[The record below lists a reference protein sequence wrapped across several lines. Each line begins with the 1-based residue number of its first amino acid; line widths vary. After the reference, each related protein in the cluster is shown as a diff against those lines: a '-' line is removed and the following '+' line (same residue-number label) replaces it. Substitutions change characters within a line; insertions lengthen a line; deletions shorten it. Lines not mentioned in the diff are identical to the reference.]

1 VPAQTRG
8 FLFSDLRGYSAYTE
22 RHGDRAARDLLTR
35 YRRVVREVIV
45 SFRGAEVRTEGDS
58 FYVVFD
64 SVSEAVQAALGIQS
78 ALLSDTDGEPIRA
91 GIGIHAGEVED
102 DAEQGIVSSAVN
114 IAARICAA
122 ADPGEVLVSDTV
134 RALTRSYLDV
144 SFAAGGRRKLKGI
157 TDPVTLYRVEASGA
171 SSQTKPGFESM
182 RRLSLPLVLGIV
194 GAFLIVSL
202 VVATMIREGVGFV
215 ADVPASSGRV
225 PESLAPPAAS
235 SSPLPSVTGAP
246 SGSVATNGVTTI
258 DLGKDATFGRVQPV
272 ELDAGSYTFAD
283 FRPAVTF
290 TVDGVG
296 WYAAM
301 DDVDAALLLLD
312 DSSETRGLT
321 EAGNVAFGSV
331 QVVFNDPCDLTDS
344 TILDTTPN
352 ALIEWL
358 QTHELLTTSGVRP
371 VNIGGHSGI
380 EVEASLSG
388 SGCHGAKLVDLFPVA
403 ENRYYLAAGHRLR
416 VIALSPAGRS
426 LVILVQMTPEANQE
440 IGARVDQLVDG
451 IEIDPS

>member
-1 VPAQTRG
+1 MPAQTRG

-22 RHGDRAARDLLTR
+22 RHGDRAARVLLAR
-35 YRRVVREVIV
+35 YRRVVRDVIP
-45 SFRGAEVRTEGDS
+45 SFRGAEIRTEGDS
-58 FYVVFD
+58 FYVVFN
-64 SVSEAVQAALGIQS
+64 SVSEAVQAALAIQA
-78 ALLSDTDGEPIRA
+78 ALLSDTYGEPIRA

-122 ADPGEVLVSDTV
+122 ATPGEVLVSDTV

-144 SFAAGGRRKLKGI
+144 VFAAGGRRKLKGI
-157 TDPVTLYRVEASGA
+157 TDPVTLYRVEAGA
-171 SSQTKPGFESM
+171 ASPRAQRGFGSV
-182 RRLSLPLVLGIV
+182 RPRSLPVVLGIV
-194 GAFLIVSL
+194 GALLIVSL

-215 ADVPASSGRV
+215 ADVPASSERV
-225 PESLAPPAAS
+225 PASLAPQAVSAA
-235 SSPLPSVTGAP
+235 PRPSVTGAP
-246 SGSVATNGVTTI
+246 SGSVVTNGVTTL
-258 DLGKDATFGRVQPV
+258 DLGADASFGRVQPV
-272 ELDAGSYTFAD
+272 ELDEGRYTFAD

-344 TILDTTPN
+344 TVLDTTPN

-358 QTHELLTTSGVRP
+358 QGHELLTTSGVRP
-371 VNIGGHSGI
+371 VNIGGFSGI

-388 SGCHGAKLVDLFPVA
+388 SGCEGAKLVDLFPVA
-403 ENRYYLAAGHRLR
+403 ENRYYLAVGHRLR

-426 LVILVQMTPEANQE
+426 LAILVQMTPEANE
-440 IGARVDQLVDG
+440 EVGGRVNQLMDS